1 MYEEMT
7 FIISPEDIW
16 LDFEALDK
24 TEAIEKLCAF
34 AAALKGLDA
43 AIVNKVVW
51 DRELLGSTAVGGGVA
66 LPHGKTTLLNNIFMV
81 LARTAPGLNLQFDS
95 PDRQPI
101 RLMARILSPVTATVE
116 HLKVLAF
123 FGRLWKSTED
133 MDAILTAK
141 DRQTFCQV
149 FRDLA
154 FEKTP

>member
-1 MYEEMT
+1 MT
-7 FIISPEDIW
+7 FIISPEAVW
-16 LDFEALDK
+16 LDFEASDK
-24 TEAIEKLCAF
+24 TEAIKKLCFF
-34 AAALKGLDA
+34 AADLKGLDST
-43 AIVNKVVW
+43 VVHKVVN

-66 LPHGKTTLLNNIFMV
+66 LPHGKTTLLDNIFMV

-101 RLMARILSPVTATVE
+101 RLMALILSPETATSE
-116 HLKVLAF
+116 HLKILAF

-154 FEKTP
+154 L